1 MMKLSE
7 KTKNFILYG
16 IENKIERK
24 EIYKFDG
31 AILFLCFLAMFIA
44 DSTPSPSFYRIFL
57 ILFYVVFVIATFSKS
72 DVTGEKTFWIH
83 GIQGLGMS
91 ILFGWFGTILM
102 FSTLEKEDY
111 SSYMAILL
119 IVYIISAIAYTC
131 LVMFLIKKD
140 IYNSDSNK
148 KVMGGWSFVCFG
160 MLGISVAKIMSS
172 KIPYIS
178 MIRIAGLGFYVLSLL
193 CLMSIIFFV
202 KYFLIK
208 KYKLKPNE

>member
-1 MMKLSE
+1 MVLKI
-7 KTKNFILYG
+7 KQRGKRFINLMEQYFFSVFQQCLQQ
-16 IENKIERK
+16 IQLR
-24 EIYKFDG
+24 
-31 AILFLCFLAMFIA
+31 
-44 DSTPSPSFYRIFL
+44 SPSFYRIFL

-83 GIQGLGMS
+83 GIQGLGMG
-91 ILFGWFGTILM
+91 ILFGWFGTILI

-160 MLGISVAKIMSS
+160 MLGISV
-172 KIPYIS
+172 
-178 MIRIAGLGFYVLSLL
+178 
-193 CLMSIIFFV
+193 C
-202 KYFLIK
+202 
-208 KYKLKPNE
+208 